1 MLLTRG
7 FNNID
12 AQLWVTML
20 ALQSLP
26 YVSTVA
32 CQILAQLPDRATFK
46 LQQA

>member
-7 FNNID
+7 FYNID
-12 AQLWVTML
+12 AQLWVLML

-32 CQILAQLPDRATFK
+32 CQILSQLPDREVLAV
-46 LQQA
+46 QSA